1 MQPRRNDKLY
11 KTTLYFQYAIYG
23 LLINIIELFFS
34 RRSFLEVVGYLV
46 VWITLL
52 LFAEKVRSW
61 MASKPDDELSKIMT
75 IAVLKGGLFIG
86 LGQVREI
93 NAGALWLFYLTL
105 NTFFHSSPSLFSARY
120 NAKERQMIGG
130 CATGPCTHKQASG

>member
-1 MQPRRNDKLY
+1 LQPRRNDKLY

-61 MASKPDDELSKIMT
+61 MALKPDEELST
-75 IAVLKGGLFIG
+75 ILTNVVLKGGMFIG
-86 LGQVREI
+86 LGQVREMI
-93 NAGALWLFYLTL
+93 SRLA
-105 NTFFHSSPSLFSARY
+105 FFLSF
-120 NAKERQMIGG
+120 
-130 CATGPCTHKQASG
+130 